1 MQPVIFTYAPTATD
15 ADGICLSQTP
25 GAAGALTL
33 NGVLVTGGVAQLGAQ
48 QFITI
53 TCAGADVGRTFTITG
68 RGRTGQAVSF
78 TMLGSNGTIT
88 VSTVGLYQVTG
99 VAVDAA
105 TAGAVT
111 VGVNGTGRSYP
122 IIMDLLAN
130 PTTVS
135 VYVVVTGT
143 IDFTVQD
150 SPNDPTNN
158 TGGPDTWTWFDID
171 DAALVTTA
179 TNAKGNY
186 AFPPHAI
193 AILINSS
200 SGSNPAASVKVT
212 ITQAATTP

>member
-15 ADGICLSQTP
+15 DDGICLSQTP
-25 GAAGALTL
+25 ASAAAMTL
-33 NGVLVTGGVAQLGAQ
+33 NGVLVASGTTYAQLGAQ

-53 TCAGADVGRTFTITG
+53 SCAGADAGRTFTVVGT
-68 RGRTGQAVSF
+68 GRTGQRVSF
-78 TMLGSNGTIT
+78 TMAGSNASVTAA
-88 VSTVGLYQVTG
+88 TVGLYRVTS
-99 VAVDAA
+99 VIPDAA
-105 TAGAVT
+105 TAGAIK

-122 IIMDLLAN
+122 VMMDLLAN

-135 VYVVVTGT
+135 IYVVVTGT

-200 SGSNPAASVKVT
+200 AGGTVTVT